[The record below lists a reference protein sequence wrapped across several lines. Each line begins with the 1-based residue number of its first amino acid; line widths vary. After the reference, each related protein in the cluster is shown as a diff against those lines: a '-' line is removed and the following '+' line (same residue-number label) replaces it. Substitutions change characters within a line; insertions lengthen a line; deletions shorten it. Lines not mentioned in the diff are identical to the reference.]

1 MTQRL
6 SLLITSLVASA
17 LFACSLNARAEVSLG
32 APAPDFALPDQNEK
46 VHKLA
51 DYKGKTVV
59 LAFYPADMT
68 PGCTLEAR
76 SLNQALSDFGK
87 RGVQVFGVSV
97 QDVASKKKFC
107 ELEGLTYP
115 LLADVAKQTA
125 KDYGVLGDNGRARRV
140 TFLIGPD
147 GKVAAIDRKVNTRDH
162 ARDVMAWVDALK
174 AEKAELDKPV
184 APFSLFT
191 LDGQPTILGDW
202 AEGDTKAT
210 VIVFHSANCPVV
222 GSYNARLNEL
232 AATYGPKGVR
242 VLAFNANTAESV
254 EQITTNAK
262 DKELKFPIYRDTGAA
277 ATRLNAKVTPTA
289 YLIDSSGLLRYQ
301 GRIDDNRFNAEAAKR
316 DLQNALDA
324 VLENKPVE
332 TRETVAQGC
341 GIRKKLGPPKSD
353 DE

>member
-1 MTQRL
+1 MKQKL
-6 SLLITSLVASA
+6 SMWSA
-17 LFACSLNARAEVSLG
+17 LALLAFSLG
-32 APAPDFALPDQNEK
+32 AKADATIGASAPEFALPDQNN
-46 VHKLA
+46 VTHKLA
-51 DYKGKTVV
+51 DYRGKTVV

-76 SLNQALSDFGK
+76 SLNQALTEFGK

-97 QDVASKKKFC
+97 QDVESKKKFC

-115 LLADVAKQTA
+115 LLADISKQTA
-125 KDYGVLGDNGRARRV
+125 KDYGVLGDNGRAKRV

-184 APFSLFT
+184 APFSLFN
-191 LDGQPTILGDW
+191 LEQKPIILGDW

-222 GSYNARLNEL
+222 GSYNTRLNEL
-232 AATYGPKGVR
+232 VTDYSPKGVR
-242 VLAFNANTAESV
+242 VIAFNANTAETAATV
-254 EQITTNAK
+254 AANAK
-262 DKELKFPIYRDTGAA
+262 AEELKFPVYLDNGALA
-277 ATRLNAKVTPTA
+277 AKRLGATVTPTA
-289 YLIDSSGLLRYQ
+289 YLIDASGILRYR
-301 GRIDDNRFNAEAAKR
+301 GRIDDNRFNAGAAKR

-332 TRETVAQGC
+332 VKETLAQGC
-341 GIRKKLGPPKSD
+341 GIKTMRK
-353 DE
+353 